1 LARPPVPNQPPDP
14 PSSHHVPMDPDTARL
29 VLQLDDALTAFRA
42 GEGTGVHALDLASR
56 LMGDLG
62 DDLVWRDT
70 PQPNARRRIPRR
82 PDRVELAVLSAL
94 ASTYGADLLTN
105 AALGYALRLIAR
117 HGGIAFV
124 QRVLWGAS
132 ATDLQLAEM
141 LKRSRAA
148 LVQVSLAFSDAFLAD
163 ANDVLAG
170 FRPQPPA
177 KQGPSDNGHD

>member
-1 LARPPVPNQPPDP
+1 
-14 PSSHHVPMDPDTARL
+14 MDPDTARL

-62 DDLVWRDT
+62 GDLIWRDT
-70 PQPNARRRIPRR
+70 SQPNVRRRIPRR

-117 HGGIAFV
+117 HGC
-124 QRVLWGAS
+124 Q
-132 ATDLQLAEM
+132 T
-141 LKRSRAA
+141 K
-148 LVQVSLAFSDAFLAD
+148 
-163 ANDVLAG
+163 
-170 FRPQPPA
+170 
-177 KQGPSDNGHD
+177 